1 MASETT
7 NVQAFLRLIR
17 FAEHNKDS
25 DNTYFH
31 IYGAGSCGPG
41 VFSDTSKHPNIMV
54 SCWGNKSTAAGAYQ
68 ILYGTWAEARQ
79 KGIAPD
85 FTAESQ
91 DKIAI
96 WKLKTRKAYQHVA
109 AGNIEQA
116 IPLLRNEWTSLPGA
130 KQSKM
135 TMETAKQK
143 FAEFQNLVGP

>member
-68 ILYGTWAEARQ
+68 ILYGTWAEAKQ

-143 FAEFQNLVGP
+143 FAEFQKLVGP